1 MKRAILMTILAGVV
15 TGVASGLARDAQR
28 LGQSG
33 SRAVLLGLFLFLALE
48 WLAHFVGS
56 RLERVR
62 HARSDR
68 AAWAALSSAGIW
80 IAMLALV
87 PLVFRGTGLSPLGL
101 VGILVITVAA
111 GAGMLARLWFLREIY
126 EIGLERAAS
135 LWTATRGA
143 AIVLVCV
150 AAVALYAFTNVDS
163 AGALPA
169 LSVGP

>member
-1 MKRAILMTILAGVV
+1 VKRAILMTILAGVV

-62 HARSDR
+62 HARPDR
-68 AAWAALSSAGIW
+68 AAWAALSSTGIW

-101 VGILVITVAA
+101 VGILIITVAA

-143 AIVLVCV
+143 AIVLVCI
-150 AAVALYAFTNVDS
+150 AAVALYAFSNVDGP
-163 AGALPA
+163 GALPA

>member
-1 MKRAILMTILAGVV
+1 VTILAGVV
-15 TGVASGLARDAQR
+15 TGVATGLARDAQR
-28 LGQSG
+28 LGQGG

-48 WLAHFVGS
+48 WLAHFLGS
-56 RLERVR
+56 RVERVR

-101 VGILVITVAA
+101 VGILVLTVAA
-111 GAGMLARLWFLREIY
+111 GTGMLARLWFLREIY

-143 AIVLVCV
+143 AIVLVFV
-150 AAVALYAFTNVDS
+150 AAVALYALSDAES
-163 AGALPA
+163 AGALPI
-169 LSVGP
+169 LSITP